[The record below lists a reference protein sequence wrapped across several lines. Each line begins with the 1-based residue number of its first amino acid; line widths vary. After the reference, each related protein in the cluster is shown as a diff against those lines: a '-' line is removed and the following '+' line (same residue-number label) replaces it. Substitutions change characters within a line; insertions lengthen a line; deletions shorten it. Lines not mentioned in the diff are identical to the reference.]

1 MGVTENFVLEDGFE
15 KVGLVGV
22 TLTDFVVK
30 VVKVL
35 TLQVFE
41 SLWGDLGLGCK
52 ELSVDFSDPKVS

>member
-1 MGVTENFVLEDGFE
+1 MGFTENFVLEDGFK

-41 SLWGDLGLGCK
+41 SLWGDLGLGRK
-52 ELSVDFSDPKVS
+52 DLSVDFSNPK

>member
-35 TLQVFE
+35 TL
-41 SLWGDLGLGCK
+41 
-52 ELSVDFSDPKVS
+52 

>member
-15 KVGLVGV
+15 KVGFVGV

-35 TLQVFE
+35 TFQVFE
-41 SLWGDLGLGCK
+41 SLWGDLDLGCK
-52 ELSVDFSDPKVS
+52 ELSVDFSNPK